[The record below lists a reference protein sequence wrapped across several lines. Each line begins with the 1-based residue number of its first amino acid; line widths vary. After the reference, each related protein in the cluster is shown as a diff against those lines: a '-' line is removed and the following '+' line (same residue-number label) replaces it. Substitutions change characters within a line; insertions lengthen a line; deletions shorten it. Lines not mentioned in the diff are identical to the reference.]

1 MSKEPF
7 RQPELT
13 AAILCELIRQNR
25 KAVFPAQFYT
35 TLFQIADRIVSEA
48 NSAIA
53 GEDRRD

>member
-1 MSKEPF
+1 MED
-7 RQPELT
+7 
-13 AAILCELIRQNR
+13 
-25 KAVFPAQFYT
+25 QFYT